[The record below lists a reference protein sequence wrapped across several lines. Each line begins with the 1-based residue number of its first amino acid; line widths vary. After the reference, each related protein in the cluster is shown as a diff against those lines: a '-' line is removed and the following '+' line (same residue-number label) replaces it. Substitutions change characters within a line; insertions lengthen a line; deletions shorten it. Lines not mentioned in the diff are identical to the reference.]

1 MYNVCMDL
9 YDKINSVLFSIGKE
23 LKIHRLPDGN
33 LIIDIDYEKYLEE
46 ILYAFDE
53 FLDEQEINEKN
64 KKDS

>member
-1 MYNVCMDL
+1 MDL